1 MIRLTIDNK
10 EIEAP
15 EGTTIL
21 EAARKA
27 GVNIPSMCNLQG
39 YENHPSCMVCL
50 VKDNKTGAF
59 VPSCAV
65 KVTNGMEISASDPDV
80 AVARRQALELL
91 LSDHVGDCEAPCT
104 LACPAG
110 MNIPLMNRLIG
121 EGRFTDALAI
131 VKEEIALPYVLGY
144 ICPAPCEKACRRK
157 QIDEAVSVCLL
168 KRFSASEGTDIK
180 ASSVAE
186 KLNTVPASSGK
197 KVAVIGSGPAGLAA
211 AYYLQNFGY
220 SCTVFDKSPEPGG
233 TLRYSIPEE
242 NLPKN
247 IIDLEVEIIRS
258 MGASFHF
265 NTLITLQLF
274 DTRIKGVYDAVI
286 IATGDIATE
295 NHLANLLTV
304 AKSGFQVNE
313 KDMSSSLPGIF
324 ICGSAIRP
332 HKMAVRSVAQ
342 GKTAAESVHHY
353 LQQKHFEKTARMF
366 NSRFEKLLP
375 AEYGEYLKESTTSGR
390 VIPAGGITEG
400 FSKDEAIREARRCMH
415 CDCRKQ
421 DNCKLRIYANE
432 YNIDRKRYQVGDRRT
447 MFKQIQHDCVVFEPE
462 KCIKCG
468 LCVDI
473 SAKEGEKYGLAFE
486 GRGFDVFVNVPL
498 GISFNEGLSHAAE
511 KCAAA
516 CPTGALALRENQA
529 GISRPA
535 KSKR

>member
-1 MIRLTIDNK
+1 MIRLKIDHK
-10 EIEAP
+10 EIEVP

-39 YENHPSCMVCL
+39 FENHPSCMVCL
-50 VKDNKTGAF
+50 VKDNKTEAF

-65 KVTNGMEISASDPDV
+65 KVTNGMEISASSPEV
-80 AVARRQALELL
+80 VVARRQALELL
-91 LSDHVGDCEAPCT
+91 LSDHIGDCEAPCS

-121 EGRFTDALAI
+121 EGRFTDALAL
-131 VKEEIALPYVLGY
+131 VKEEIALPYVLGF

-157 QIDEAVSVCLL
+157 QIDGAVSVCLL
-168 KRFSASEGTDIK
+168 KRFSAEAGIEENV
-180 ASSVAE
+180 SSGV
-186 KLNTVPASSGK
+186 KNLTFIPATSGK

-211 AYYLQNFGY
+211 AYYLQAFGH
-220 SCTVFDKSPEPGG
+220 SCTVYDKSPEPGG

-242 NLPKN
+242 NLPKY
-247 IIDLEVEIIRS
+247 IIDQEVEIIRS

-265 NTLITLQLF
+265 NTLIAEQKF
-274 DTRIKGVYDAVI
+274 NSQINGVYDAVI
-286 IATGDIATE
+286 VATGDIATE
-295 NHLANLLTV
+295 NHLANLIAV
-304 AKSGFQVNE
+304 AKSGYQVNE

-342 GKTAAESVHHY
+342 GKTAAEAVHHY
-353 LQQKHFEKTARMF
+353 LRQKPFEKPAKMF

-375 AEYGEYLKESTTSGR
+375 VEYAEYLKEASSAGRISPSSGF
-390 VIPAGGITEG
+390 IAG
-400 FSKDEAIREARRCMH
+400 FSRKEAVEEALRCLH

-432 YNIDRKRYQVGDRRT
+432 YHIDRRRYLVSDRKA
-447 MFKQIQHDCVVFEPE
+447 MFKQTQHESVVFEPE

-468 LCVDI
+468 LCVEI

-486 GRGFDVFVNVPL
+486 GRGFDVIVNAPL
-498 GISFNEGLSHAAE
+498 GIRFKDSLSHAAE

-516 CPTGALALRENQA
+516 CPTGALALRENYA
-529 GISRPA
+529 GTSRPNQP
-535 KSKR
+535 K

>member
-1 MIRLTIDNK
+1 MIRLKIDHK
-10 EIEAP
+10 EIEVH

-21 EAARKA
+21 EAARNA
-27 GVNIPSMCNLQG
+27 GVNIPSMCNLKG

-50 VKDNKTGAF
+50 VKDHKTEAF

-65 KVTNGMEISASDPDV
+65 KATNGMEISASDPEV
-80 AVARRQALELL
+80 LVARRQALELL
-91 LSDHVGDCEAPCT
+91 LSDHIGDCEAPCT

-121 EGRFTDALAI
+121 EGRFTDALKV

-168 KRFSASEGTDIK
+168 KRFSASEGTDNKTSAAIEDLNNIPA
-180 ASSVAE
+180 ASH
-186 KLNTVPASSGK
+186 K

-211 AYYLQNFGY
+211 AFYLQIYGY
-220 SCTVFDKSPEPGG
+220 SSSIYDKSPEPGG

-247 IIDLEVEIIRS
+247 IIDQEVEVIRS

-265 NTLITLQLF
+265 NALITEQVF
-274 DTRIKGVYDAVI
+274 NTQIKGVYDAVI
-286 IATGDIATE
+286 VATGDIATE
-295 NHLANLLTV
+295 IHLTNLLAV
-304 AKSGFQVNE
+304 AKSGYQVNE

-324 ICGSAIRP
+324 VCGSAIRP

-342 GKTAAESVHHY
+342 GKTAAEAVHHY
-353 LQQKHFEKTARMF
+353 LQQKHFEKPAKMF

-375 AEYGEYLKESTTSGR
+375 AEYSEYLKESTSSGR
-390 VIPAGGITEG
+390 VVPAGGFTGG
-400 FSKDEAIREARRCMH
+400 FSKDEAMREALRCLH

-447 MFKQIQHDCVVFEPE
+447 MFKQMQHDCVVFEPE

-468 LCVDI
+468 LCVEI

-516 CPTGALALRENQA
+516 CPTGALALRENYG
-529 GISRPA
+529 GISRKNQP
-535 KSKR
+535 K

>member
-1 MIRLTIDNK
+1 MIRLKIDHK
-10 EIEAP
+10 DIEAP

-21 EAARKA
+21 EAARMA

-50 VKDNKTGAF
+50 VKDNRTEAF

-65 KVTNGMEISASDPDV
+65 KVTNGMEISASDPEV
-80 AVARRQALELL
+80 LVARRQALELL
-91 LSDHVGDCEAPCT
+91 LSDHIGDCEAPCS

-121 EGRFTDALAI
+121 EGRFTDALAV

-157 QIDEAVSVCLL
+157 QIDDAVSVCLL
-168 KRFSASEGTDIK
+168 KRFSAAEGVDNK
-180 ASSVAE
+180 ASSSAGNLKNNPE
-186 KLNTVPASSGK
+186 ASDK

-211 AYYLQNFGY
+211 AYYLQDFGY
-220 SCTVFDKSPEPGG
+220 SCTVYDKSPEPGG

-247 IIDLEVEIIRS
+247 IIDQEVEIIRA

-265 NTLITLQLF
+265 NTLITEQLF
-274 DTRIKGVYDAVI
+274 NAQIKGVFDAVV

-295 NHLANLLTV
+295 NQLANLITV
-304 AKSGFQVNE
+304 AKSGYLVNE
-313 KDMSSSLPGIF
+313 KDMSSSVPGIF

-332 HKMAVRSVAQ
+332 HKMAVRSVAH

-353 LQQKHFEKTARMF
+353 LQLMHFEKPAKMF

-375 AEYGEYLKESTTSGR
+375 AEYGEYLKESTTAGR
-390 VIPAGGITEG
+390 VIPAGGFTEG
-400 FSKDEAIREARRCMH
+400 FSRDEAIREALRCLH

-421 DNCKLRIYANE
+421 DTCKLRIHADE
-432 YNIDRKRYQVGDRRT
+432 YKIDRKRYQVGDRRT
-447 MFKQIQHDCVVFEPE
+447 MFKQLQHDCVVFEPE

-498 GISFNEGLSHAAE
+498 GTSFKEGLSHAAE

-516 CPTGALALRENQA
+516 CPTGALAIRENQA
-529 GISRPA
+529 GISR
-535 KSKR
+535 SKQPK